1 MERSWLFAHL
11 AVPDGGCAE
20 ARTAE
25 LVGGMV
31 AGLVAVARRA
41 DPDAHWFFD
50 RLDSPTGPRLRVGLH
65 ATEAALDAVRRGHP
79 AASFA
84 TDAYPVRD
92 AARGGSLAYA
102 SSELALVLLGGDACW
117 LAGIELPLA
126 VAHLRHLTDLLPA
139 ADRLGFLFLHW
150 QDRGRCLTGAHRR
163 DLAAQADADAE
174 KIVLA
179 AGDLPLAGAAAIAWR
194 RYLDR
199 VAEVVRG
206 DHQAPRGFLLA
217 QHAQLAHQRWGI
229 DAAVDALAAMALRL
243 ALLRDHPLPAPP
255 PAGPTRRQ
263 QPHVLH
269 AH

>member
-11 AVPDGGCAE
+11 AVPEGGCAE

-25 LVGGMV
+25 LVGGVV
-31 AGLVAVARRA
+31 ADLVAAVRRV

-50 RLDSPTGPRLRVGLH
+50 RLDSPSGPRLRVGLR
-65 ATEAALDAVRRGHP
+65 AAGAALDTVRRRYP

-84 TDAYPVRD
+84 TDAYAVRD
-92 AARGGSLAYA
+92 AARGGRLAYA
-102 SSELALVLLGGDACW
+102 GSDLALTLLGGDAGW

-126 VAHLRHLTDLLPA
+126 VAHLRHLVDLLPA

-150 QDRGRCLTGAHRR
+150 QDRGRSLTGAQRR

-179 AGDLPLAGAAAIAWR
+179 AGELPLAGAAAVAWQ

-199 VAEVVRG
+199 VAEVVRQE
-206 DHQAPRGFLLA
+206 HRAPRGFLLA
-217 QHAQLAHQRWGI
+217 QHAQLTHQRWGI

-243 ALLRDHPLPAPP
+243 ALLRDPPP
-255 PAGPTRRQ
+255 PAAPSPAPDRELS
-263 QPHVLH
+263 HVLP